1 MTQKLQVPTTFVGLE
16 KWIQEL
22 WQQKETQLQKFR
34 ETQEFMPLTL
44 EQRLPRTST
53 TLQVISYIYILIFY
67 EESAAKASVEGAGGK
82 SDLEKITK
90 LFLRKGMQSLILV
103 LLLY

>member
-34 ETQEFMPLTL
+34 KTQEFMPLTL

-53 TLQVISYIYILIFY
+53 TLQVISYIYILIFLRR
-67 EESAAKASVEGAGGK
+67 KCCICQCVGGREQN
-82 SDLEKITK
+82 DLDKITK
-90 LFLRKGMQSLILV
+90 LF
-103 LLLY
+103 

>member
-1 MTQKLQVPTTFVGLE
+1 MIKTQNNNKFNSTIKLQVPTTFVGLE

-22 WQQKETQLQKFR
+22 WQQKEAQLQKFS

-53 TLQVISYIYILIFY
+53 TLQVVTMDIIFY
-67 EESAAKASVEGAGGK
+67 WSVSSSITRGSDWLKTRDRVIFILASC
-82 SDLEKITK
+82 
-90 LFLRKGMQSLILV
+90 
-103 LLLY
+103 

>member
-1 MTQKLQVPTTFVGLE
+1 MIKTQNNIKFNSTIKLQVPTTFVGLE

-22 WQQKETQLQKFR
+22 WQQKEAQLQKFS

-53 TLQVISYIYILIFY
+53 TLQVVTMDIFY
-67 EESAAKASVEGAGGK
+67 WSVRSSIRRGRDWVKRKDRVIVILASC
-82 SDLEKITK
+82 
-90 LFLRKGMQSLILV
+90 
-103 LLLY
+103 